1 MNKSNPLLHDYKPK
15 LKQTRRRGKSKLLQ
29 YGIIICV
36 ISFLMFNWAT
46 TYKKS
51 EPRLLID
58 DQVNI
63 VNQEIAFQD
72 TPQII
77 DDPITDQE
85 IINDTVTGQ
94 ESLADEIESKVIQQ
108 SGKIELEIK
117 AGDTLEELFIENNLN
132 IGHLFQI
139 MSSKLAEQYL
149 KYLRPGDT
157 IVINHTNG
165 EIINLTRNLNLNK
178 ALFIQKDV
186 ENFNSSIIDRD
197 IQIRKNFGYGYIK
210 TSLFESAI
218 ENGLTEKLIM
228 NLTDILAWDID
239 FVYDIRI
246 NDDFYVLF
254 EEIWQDNKYVTD
266 GNIIALEFNN
276 NGRKFQ
282 AIRYTN
288 ENGVPNYFTP
298 DGNNMS
304 KAFIRAP
311 LDFTRVSSNFNP
323 NRKHPILN
331 TIRAHRGV
339 DYAAPKGTKIKA
351 SGDGKIIFRG
361 VKSGYGNV
369 IILQHGDNITTLY
382 AHMSGFNS
390 AFKLGDRVRQNQV
403 IGYVG
408 SSGLATAPHLHY
420 EYRVNGV
427 HKNPRTVK
435 LPQAQPIKK
444 EYVNDFLIQSKSI
457 MSELLQFKESR
468 FLPTVANN

>member
-1 MNKSNPLLHDYKPK
+1 M
-15 LKQTRRRGKSKLLQ
+15 
-29 YGIIICV
+29 I
-36 ISFLMFNWAT
+36 NWTT

-63 VNQEIAFQD
+63 INQEIAFQD
-72 TPQII
+72 TPQIF

-85 IINDTVTGQ
+85 IIDEPVTGQ
-94 ESLADEIESKVIQQ
+94 ESLIDEIESKVIQQ
-108 SGKIELEIK
+108 NGKIELEIK
-117 AGDTLEELFIENNLN
+117 AGDTLEELFIENNLS
-132 IGHLFQI
+132 IGQLFQI
-139 MSSKLAEQYL
+139 MSSKLAEQYI

-157 IVINHTNG
+157 IVINHING
-165 EIINLTRNLNLNK
+165 EIINLTRNLNLKK
-178 ALFIQKDV
+178 ALFIQKDA
-186 ENFNSSIIDRD
+186 ENYNSSIIDRD
-197 IQIRKNFGYGYIK
+197 IQIRKKFGYGNIK

-218 ENGLTEKLIM
+218 ENGLSEKLIM
-228 NLTDILAWDID
+228 NLTEILAWDID

-246 NDDFYVLF
+246 DDDFYVLF
-254 EEIWQDNKYVTD
+254 EEIWQDDKYVTD

>member
-1 MNKSNPLLHDYKPK
+1 
-15 LKQTRRRGKSKLLQ
+15 
-29 YGIIICV
+29 
-36 ISFLMFNWAT
+36 MFNWAT

-85 IINDTVTGQ
+85 IIDDTVTGQ

-197 IQIRKNFGYGYIK
+197 IQIRKKFGYGYIK

-254 EEIWQDNKYVTD
+254 EEIWQDDKYVTD

-468 FLPTVANN
+468 FLHTVANN

>member
-1 MNKSNPLLHDYKPK
+1 
-15 LKQTRRRGKSKLLQ
+15 
-29 YGIIICV
+29 
-36 ISFLMFNWAT
+36 
-46 TYKKS
+46 
-51 EPRLLID
+51 
-58 DQVNI
+58 
-63 VNQEIAFQD
+63 
-72 TPQII
+72 
-77 DDPITDQE
+77 
-85 IINDTVTGQ
+85 
-94 ESLADEIESKVIQQ
+94 
-108 SGKIELEIK
+108 
-117 AGDTLEELFIENNLN
+117 
-132 IGHLFQI
+132 
-139 MSSKLAEQYL
+139 
-149 KYLRPGDT
+149 
-157 IVINHTNG
+157 
-165 EIINLTRNLNLNK
+165 
-178 ALFIQKDV
+178 
-186 ENFNSSIIDRD
+186 
-197 IQIRKNFGYGYIK
+197 
-210 TSLFESAI
+210 
-218 ENGLTEKLIM
+218 M

-246 NDDFYVLF
+246 DDDFYVLF
-254 EEIWQDNKYVTD
+254 EEIWQDDKYVTD

-390 AFKLGDRVRQNQV
+390 AFKLGDRVKQNQV

-420 EYRVNGV
+420 EYRVNGI

-444 EYVNDFLIQSKSI
+444 EYVNDFLVQSKSI

-468 FLPTVANN
+468 FLSTVANN

>member
-1 MNKSNPLLHDYKPK
+1 M
-15 LKQTRRRGKSKLLQ
+15 
-29 YGIIICV
+29 CV

-63 VNQEIAFQD
+63 INQEITFKD

-77 DDPITDQE
+77 DDPISNQE
-85 IINDTVTGQ
+85 IIDDPVTGQ
-94 ESLADEIESKVIQQ
+94 ESLTDEIESKVIQQ
-108 SGKIELEIK
+108 SGEIELEIK

-165 EIINLTRNLNLNK
+165 EINNLTRNLNLNK

-197 IQIRKNFGYGYIK
+197 IQIRKKFGYGYIK

-254 EEIWQDNKYVTD
+254 EEIWQDDKYVTD

-361 VKSGYGNV
+361 IKSGYGNV

-427 HKNPRTVK
+427 HKNPRTVR

-468 FLPTVANN
+468 FLTTVANN

>member
-1 MNKSNPLLHDYKPK
+1 
-15 LKQTRRRGKSKLLQ
+15 
-29 YGIIICV
+29 
-36 ISFLMFNWAT
+36 
-46 TYKKS
+46 
-51 EPRLLID
+51 
-58 DQVNI
+58 
-63 VNQEIAFQD
+63 
-72 TPQII
+72 
-77 DDPITDQE
+77 
-85 IINDTVTGQ
+85 
-94 ESLADEIESKVIQQ
+94 
-108 SGKIELEIK
+108 
-117 AGDTLEELFIENNLN
+117 
-132 IGHLFQI
+132 
-139 MSSKLAEQYL
+139 
-149 KYLRPGDT
+149 
-157 IVINHTNG
+157 
-165 EIINLTRNLNLNK
+165 
-178 ALFIQKDV
+178 
-186 ENFNSSIIDRD
+186 
-197 IQIRKNFGYGYIK
+197 
-210 TSLFESAI
+210 
-218 ENGLTEKLIM
+218 M
-228 NLTDILAWDID
+228 NLTEILAWDID

-246 NDDFYVLF
+246 DDDFYVLF
-254 EEIWQDNKYVTD
+254 EEIWQDDKYVTD

-435 LPQAQPIKK
+435 LPQAQSIKK
-444 EYVNDFLIQSKSI
+444 KYVNDFLIQSKSI

-468 FLPTVANN
+468 FLTTVANN

>member
-1 MNKSNPLLHDYKPK
+1 M
-15 LKQTRRRGKSKLLQ
+15 
-29 YGIIICV
+29 I
-36 ISFLMFNWAT
+36 NWTT

-51 EPRLLID
+51 EPRLLMD

-63 VNQEIAFQD
+63 INQEIAFQD
-72 TPQII
+72 TPQIF
-77 DDPITDQE
+77 DDPITDQA
-85 IINDTVTGQ
+85 IIDEPVTGQ
-94 ESLADEIESKVIQQ
+94 ESLIDEIESKVIQQ
-108 SGKIELEIK
+108 NGKIELEIK
-117 AGDTLEELFIENNLN
+117 AGDTLEELFIENNLS
-132 IGHLFQI
+132 IGQLFQI

-157 IVINHTNG
+157 IVINHING
-165 EIINLTRNLNLNK
+165 EIINLTRNLNLKK
-178 ALFIQKDV
+178 ALFIQKDT

-197 IQIRKNFGYGYIK
+197 IQIRKKFGYGNIK

-218 ENGLTEKLIM
+218 ENGLSEKLIM
-228 NLTDILAWDID
+228 NLTEILAWDID

-246 NDDFYVLF
+246 DDDFYVLF
-254 EEIWQDNKYVTD
+254 EEIWQDDKYVTD

-435 LPQAQPIKK
+435 LPQAQSIKK
-444 EYVNDFLIQSKSI
+444 KYVNDFLIQSKSI

-468 FLPTVANN
+468 FLTTVANN

>member
-1 MNKSNPLLHDYKPK
+1 
-15 LKQTRRRGKSKLLQ
+15 
-29 YGIIICV
+29 
-36 ISFLMFNWAT
+36 MFNWAT

-51 EPRLLID
+51 EPRFLID

-77 DDPITDQE
+77 HDPITDQE
-85 IINDTVTGQ
+85 IIDDTVTGQ

-139 MSSKLAEQYL
+139 MSSKLTEQYL

-165 EIINLTRNLNLNK
+165 EIINLTRNLNLKK

-186 ENFNSSIIDRD
+186 ETFNSSIIDRD
-197 IQIRKNFGYGYIK
+197 IQIRKKFGYGNIK

-246 NDDFYVLF
+246 DDDFYVLF
-254 EEIWQDNKYVTD
+254 EEIWQDDKYVTD

-444 EYVNDFLIQSKSI
+444 EYVDDFLLQSKSI

>member
-1 MNKSNPLLHDYKPK
+1 MV
-15 LKQTRRRGKSKLLQ
+15 
-29 YGIIICV
+29 CV
-36 ISFLMFNWAT
+36 ISFLIINWST
-46 TYKKS
+46 IHEKP

-58 DQVNI
+58 DQVSVI
-63 VNQEIAFQD
+63 NQETVFQD

-77 DDPITDQE
+77 DAPVTDQE
-85 IINDTVTGQ
+85 SI
-94 ESLADEIESKVIQQ
+94 ADEIKSEVIQQ
-108 SGKIELEIK
+108 NSKIEIEIK

-139 MSSKLAEQYL
+139 MSSNSAEQYL

-157 IVINHTNG
+157 IVINHING
-165 EIINLTRNLNLNK
+165 EVINLTRNLNLKK
-178 ALFIQKDV
+178 ALFIQRDA

-197 IQIRKNFGYGYIK
+197 IQIRKKFGYGNIK

-239 FVYDIRI
+239 FVYDVRI
-246 NDDFYVLF
+246 DDDFYILF
-254 EEIWQDNKYVTD
+254 EEIWQDDKYVTD

-390 AFKLGDRVRQNQV
+390 AFKLGDRVKQNQV

-420 EYRVNGV
+420 EYRVNGI

-444 EYVNDFLIQSKSI
+444 EYVNDFLVQSKSI

>member
-1 MNKSNPLLHDYKPK
+1 M
-15 LKQTRRRGKSKLLQ
+15 
-29 YGIIICV
+29 ICV
-36 ISFLMFNWAT
+36 ISFLIINWST
-46 TYKKS
+46 IHEKT
-51 EPRLLID
+51 EPKLLID
-58 DQVNI
+58 DQVNVI
-63 VNQEIAFQD
+63 NQETVFQD

-77 DDPITDQE
+77 DAPVTDQE
-85 IINDTVTGQ
+85 SI
-94 ESLADEIESKVIQQ
+94 ADEIKSEVIQQ
-108 SGKIELEIK
+108 NGKIEIEIK

-139 MSSKLAEQYL
+139 MSSNSAEQYL

-157 IVINHTNG
+157 IVINHVNG
-165 EIINLTRNLNLNK
+165 EVINLTRNLNLKK
-178 ALFIQKDV
+178 ALFIQRDA

-197 IQIRKNFGYGYIK
+197 IQIRKKFGYGNIK

-239 FVYDIRI
+239 FVYDVRI
-246 NDDFYVLF
+246 DDDFYILF
-254 EEIWQDNKYVTD
+254 EEIWQDDKYVTD

-390 AFKLGDRVRQNQV
+390 AFKLGDRVKQNQV

-420 EYRVNGV
+420 EYRVNGI

-444 EYVNDFLIQSKSI
+444 EYVNDFLVQSKSI

>member
-1 MNKSNPLLHDYKPK
+1 M
-15 LKQTRRRGKSKLLQ
+15 
-29 YGIIICV
+29 I
-36 ISFLMFNWAT
+36 NWTT

-63 VNQEIAFQD
+63 INQEIAFQD
-72 TPQII
+72 TPQIF
-77 DDPITDQE
+77 DDPITDQA
-85 IINDTVTGQ
+85 IIDEPVTGQ
-94 ESLADEIESKVIQQ
+94 ESLIDEIESKVIQQ
-108 SGKIELEIK
+108 NGKIELEIK
-117 AGDTLEELFIENNLN
+117 AGDTLEELFIENNLS
-132 IGHLFQI
+132 IGQLFQI

-157 IVINHTNG
+157 IVINHING
-165 EIINLTRNLNLNK
+165 EIINLTRNLNLKK
-178 ALFIQKDV
+178 ALFIQKDA
-186 ENFNSSIIDRD
+186 ENYNSSIIDRD
-197 IQIRKNFGYGYIK
+197 IQIRKKFGYGNIK

-218 ENGLTEKLIM
+218 ENGLSEKLIM
-228 NLTDILAWDID
+228 NLTEILAWDID

-246 NDDFYVLF
+246 DDDFYVLF
-254 EEIWQDNKYVTD
+254 EEIWQDDKYVTD

-444 EYVNDFLIQSKSI
+444 KYVNDFLIQSKSI

-468 FLPTVANN
+468 FLTTVANN

>member
-1 MNKSNPLLHDYKPK
+1 M
-15 LKQTRRRGKSKLLQ
+15 
-29 YGIIICV
+29 I
-36 ISFLMFNWAT
+36 NWTT

-63 VNQEIAFQD
+63 INQEIAFQD
-72 TPQII
+72 TPQIF
-77 DDPITDQE
+77 DDPITDQA
-85 IINDTVTGQ
+85 IIDEPVTGQ
-94 ESLADEIESKVIQQ
+94 ESLIDEIESKVIQQ
-108 SGKIELEIK
+108 NGKIELEIK
-117 AGDTLEELFIENNLN
+117 AGDTLEELFIENNLS
-132 IGHLFQI
+132 IGQLFQI

-157 IVINHTNG
+157 IVINHING
-165 EIINLTRNLNLNK
+165 EIINLTRNLNLKK
-178 ALFIQKDV
+178 ALFIQKDT

-197 IQIRKNFGYGYIK
+197 IQIRKKFGYGNIK

-218 ENGLTEKLIM
+218 ENGLSEKLIM
-228 NLTDILAWDID
+228 NLTEILAWDID

-246 NDDFYVLF
+246 DDDFYVLF
-254 EEIWQDNKYVTD
+254 EEIWQDDKYVID

-444 EYVNDFLIQSKSI
+444 KYVNDFLIQSKSI

-468 FLPTVANN
+468 FLTTVANN

>member
-1 MNKSNPLLHDYKPK
+1 MV
-15 LKQTRRRGKSKLLQ
+15 
-29 YGIIICV
+29 CV
-36 ISFLMFNWAT
+36 ISFLIINWST
-46 TYKKS
+46 IHEKP

-58 DQVNI
+58 DQVSVI
-63 VNQEIAFQD
+63 NQETVFQD

-77 DDPITDQE
+77 DAP
-85 IINDTVTGQ
+85 VTNQ
-94 ESLADEIESKVIQQ
+94 ESIADEIKSKVIQQ
-108 SGKIELEIK
+108 NSKIEIEIK

-139 MSSKLAEQYL
+139 MSSNSAEQYL

-157 IVINHTNG
+157 IVINHING
-165 EIINLTRNLNLNK
+165 EVINLTRNLNLKK
-178 ALFIQKDV
+178 ALFIQRDA

-197 IQIRKNFGYGYIK
+197 IQIRKKFGYGNIK

-239 FVYDIRI
+239 FVYDVRI
-246 NDDFYVLF
+246 DDDFYILF
-254 EEIWQDNKYVTD
+254 EEIWQDDKYVTD

-390 AFKLGDRVRQNQV
+390 AFKLGDRVKQNQV

-420 EYRVNGV
+420 EYRVNGI

-444 EYVNDFLIQSKSI
+444 EYVNDFLVQSKSI

>member
-1 MNKSNPLLHDYKPK
+1 M
-15 LKQTRRRGKSKLLQ
+15 
-29 YGIIICV
+29 
-36 ISFLMFNWAT
+36 ISFLIINWST
-46 TYKKS
+46 IHEKP
-51 EPRLLID
+51 EPKLLID
-58 DQVNI
+58 DQVNVI
-63 VNQEIAFQD
+63 NQETVFQD
-72 TPQII
+72 TTQIIDAPVTKQEII
-77 DDPITDQE
+77 DDPFS
-85 IINDTVTGQ
+85 GQ
-94 ESLADEIESKVIQQ
+94 ESLAVEIESKVIQQ
-108 SGKIELEIK
+108 NGKIELEIK

-139 MSSKLAEQYL
+139 MSSNSAEQYL

-157 IVINHTNG
+157 IVINHVNG
-165 EIINLTRNLNLNK
+165 EVINLTRNLNLKK
-178 ALFIQKDV
+178 ALFIQRDA

-197 IQIRKNFGYGYIK
+197 IQIRKKFGYGNIK

-246 NDDFYVLF
+246 DDDFYVLF
-254 EEIWQDNKYVTD
+254 EEIWQDDKYVTD

-288 ENGVPNYFTP
+288 ESGVPNYFTP

-390 AFKLGDRVRQNQV
+390 AFKLGDRVKQNQV

-444 EYVNDFLIQSKSI
+444 EYVNDFLVQSKSI

-468 FLPTVANN
+468 FLSTVANN

>member
-1 MNKSNPLLHDYKPK
+1 M
-15 LKQTRRRGKSKLLQ
+15 
-29 YGIIICV
+29 ICV
-36 ISFLMFNWAT
+36 ISFLIINWST
-46 TYKKS
+46 IHEKP
-51 EPRLLID
+51 EPKLLID
-58 DQVNI
+58 DQVNVI
-63 VNQEIAFQD
+63 NQETVFQD

-77 DDPITDQE
+77 DALIIDQE
-85 IINDTVTGQ
+85 SI
-94 ESLADEIESKVIQQ
+94 ADEIKSEAIQQ
-108 SGKIELEIK
+108 NGKIEIEIK

-139 MSSKLAEQYL
+139 MSSNSAEQYL

-157 IVINHTNG
+157 IVINHVNG
-165 EIINLTRNLNLNK
+165 EVINLTRNLNLKK
-178 ALFIQKDV
+178 ALFIQRDA

-197 IQIRKNFGYGYIK
+197 IQIRKKFGYGNIK

-239 FVYDIRI
+239 FVYDVRI
-246 NDDFYVLF
+246 DDDFYILF
-254 EEIWQDNKYVTD
+254 EEIWQDDKYVTD

>member
-1 MNKSNPLLHDYKPK
+1 MINWTTAHKKP
-15 LKQTRRRGKSKLLQ
+15 
-29 YGIIICV
+29 
-36 ISFLMFNWAT
+36 
-46 TYKKS
+46 

-58 DQVNI
+58 DRVNVI
-63 VNQEIAFQD
+63 NQEIAFQD
-72 TPQII
+72 TSQIT

-85 IINDTVTGQ
+85 IIDDPVTGQ
-94 ESLADEIESKVIQQ
+94 ESLANEIESKIIQQ
-108 SGKIELEIK
+108 NGKIELEIK

-132 IGHLFQI
+132 IGHLIQI

-165 EIINLTRNLNLNK
+165 EIINLTRNLNLKK
-178 ALFIQKDV
+178 ALFIQKDA
-186 ENFNSSIIDRD
+186 ENYNSSIIDRD
-197 IQIRKNFGYGYIK
+197 IQIRKKFGYGNIK

-218 ENGLTEKLIM
+218 ENGLSEKLIM
-228 NLTDILAWDID
+228 NLTEILAWDID

-246 NDDFYVLF
+246 DDDFYVLF
-254 EEIWQDNKYVTD
+254 EEIWQDDKYVTD

-435 LPQAQPIKK
+435 LPQAQSIKK
-444 EYVNDFLIQSKSI
+444 KYVNDFLIQSKSI

-468 FLPTVANN
+468 FLTTVANN

>member
-15 LKQTRRRGKSKLLQ
+15 LKQTRRRGKSKLFQ
-29 YGIIICV
+29 YGIMICV
-36 ISFLMFNWAT
+36 ISFLIINWST
-46 TYKKS
+46 IHEKP
-51 EPRLLID
+51 EPKLLID
-58 DQVNI
+58 DQVNVI
-63 VNQEIAFQD
+63 NQETVFQD

-77 DDPITDQE
+77 DALIIDQE
-85 IINDTVTGQ
+85 SI
-94 ESLADEIESKVIQQ
+94 ADEIKSEAIQQ
-108 SGKIELEIK
+108 NGKIEIEIK

-139 MSSKLAEQYL
+139 MSSNSAEQYL

-157 IVINHTNG
+157 IVINHVNG
-165 EIINLTRNLNLNK
+165 EVINLTRNLNLKK
-178 ALFIQKDV
+178 ALFIQRDA

-197 IQIRKNFGYGYIK
+197 IQIRKKFGYGNIK

-239 FVYDIRI
+239 FVYDVRI
-246 NDDFYVLF
+246 DDDFYILF
-254 EEIWQDNKYVTD
+254 EEIWQDDKYVTD

-390 AFKLGDRVRQNQV
+390 AFKLGDRVKQNQV

-420 EYRVNGV
+420 EYRVNGI

-444 EYVNDFLIQSKSI
+444 EYVNDFLVQSKSI

>member
-1 MNKSNPLLHDYKPK
+1 MINWTTAHKKP
-15 LKQTRRRGKSKLLQ
+15 
-29 YGIIICV
+29 
-36 ISFLMFNWAT
+36 
-46 TYKKS
+46 

-58 DQVNI
+58 DRVNVI
-63 VNQEIAFQD
+63 NQEIAFQD
-72 TPQII
+72 TSQIT

-85 IINDTVTGQ
+85 IIDDPVTGQ
-94 ESLADEIESKVIQQ
+94 ESLANEIESKIIQQ
-108 SGKIELEIK
+108 NGKIELEIK

-132 IGHLFQI
+132 IGHLIQI

-165 EIINLTRNLNLNK
+165 EIINLTRNLNLKK

-197 IQIRKNFGYGYIK
+197 IQIRKKFGYGNIK

-246 NDDFYVLF
+246 DDDFYVLF
-254 EEIWQDNKYVTD
+254 EEIWQDDKYVTD

-444 EYVNDFLIQSKSI
+444 KYVNDFLIQSKSI

-468 FLPTVANN
+468 FLTTVANN

>member
-1 MNKSNPLLHDYKPK
+1 MISLLMINWITTHKKP
-15 LKQTRRRGKSKLLQ
+15 
-29 YGIIICV
+29 
-36 ISFLMFNWAT
+36 
-46 TYKKS
+46 

-58 DQVNI
+58 DQVNVI
-63 VNQEIAFQD
+63 NQEISFQD
-72 TPQII
+72 TPQTI
-77 DDPITDQE
+77 DDPITERE
-85 IINDTVTGQ
+85 IIDDPFSGQ

-108 SGKIELEIK
+108 NGKIELEIK

-139 MSSKLAEQYL
+139 MSSNSAEQYL

-157 IVINHTNG
+157 IVINHVNG
-165 EIINLTRNLNLNK
+165 EVINLTRNLNLKK
-178 ALFIQKDV
+178 ALFIQRDAK
-186 ENFNSSIIDRD
+186 NFNSSIIDRD
-197 IQIRKNFGYGYIK
+197 IQIRKKFGYGDIK

-246 NDDFYVLF
+246 DDDFYVLF
-254 EEIWQDNKYVTD
+254 EEIWQDDKYVTD

-288 ENGVPNYFTP
+288 ESGVPNYFTP

-390 AFKLGDRVRQNQV
+390 AFKLGDRVKQNQV

-444 EYVNDFLIQSKSI
+444 EYVNDFLVQSKSI

-468 FLPTVANN
+468 FLSTVANN

>member
-1 MNKSNPLLHDYKPK
+1 M
-15 LKQTRRRGKSKLLQ
+15 
-29 YGIIICV
+29 I
-36 ISFLMFNWAT
+36 NWTT

-63 VNQEIAFQD
+63 INQEIAFQD
-72 TPQII
+72 TPQIF

-85 IINDTVTGQ
+85 IIDEPVTGQ
-94 ESLADEIESKVIQQ
+94 ESLIDEIESKVIQQ
-108 SGKIELEIK
+108 NGKIELEIK
-117 AGDTLEELFIENNLN
+117 AGDTLEELFIENNLS
-132 IGHLFQI
+132 IGQLFQI
-139 MSSKLAEQYL
+139 MSSKLAEQYI

-157 IVINHTNG
+157 IVINHING
-165 EIINLTRNLNLNK
+165 EIINLTRNLNLKK
-178 ALFIQKDV
+178 ALFIQKDA
-186 ENFNSSIIDRD
+186 ENYNSSIIDRD
-197 IQIRKNFGYGYIK
+197 IQIRKKFGYGNIK

-218 ENGLTEKLIM
+218 ENGLSEKLIM
-228 NLTDILAWDID
+228 NLTEILAWDID

-246 NDDFYVLF
+246 DDDFYVLF
-254 EEIWQDNKYVTD
+254 EEIWQDDKYVTD

-468 FLPTVANN
+468 FLTTVANN

>member
-1 MNKSNPLLHDYKPK
+1 
-15 LKQTRRRGKSKLLQ
+15 
-29 YGIIICV
+29 
-36 ISFLMFNWAT
+36 MFNWAT

-63 VNQEIAFQD
+63 INQEITFQD

-77 DDPITDQE
+77 DDPISDQE
-85 IINDTVTGQ
+85 IIDDPVTGQ
-94 ESLADEIESKVIQQ
+94 ESLADKIESKVIQQ
-108 SGKIELEIK
+108 SGEIELEIK

-165 EIINLTRNLNLNK
+165 EINNLTRNLNLNK

-197 IQIRKNFGYGYIK
+197 IQIRKKFGYGYIE

-254 EEIWQDNKYVTD
+254 EEIWQDDKYVTD

-427 HKNPRTVK
+427 HKNPRTVR

-457 MSELLQFKESR
+457 MSELLQFKESK

>member
-1 MNKSNPLLHDYKPK
+1 MV
-15 LKQTRRRGKSKLLQ
+15 
-29 YGIIICV
+29 CV
-36 ISFLMFNWAT
+36 ISFLIINWST
-46 TYKKS
+46 IHEKP

-58 DQVNI
+58 DQVSVI
-63 VNQEIAFQD
+63 NQETVFQD

-77 DDPITDQE
+77 DAP
-85 IINDTVTGQ
+85 VTNQ
-94 ESLADEIESKVIQQ
+94 ESIADEIKSKVIQQ
-108 SGKIELEIK
+108 NSKIEIEIK

-139 MSSKLAEQYL
+139 MSSNSAEQYL

-157 IVINHTNG
+157 IVINHING
-165 EIINLTRNLNLNK
+165 EVINLTRNLNLKK
-178 ALFIQKDV
+178 ALFIQRNA

-197 IQIRKNFGYGYIK
+197 IQIRKKFGYGNIK

-239 FVYDIRI
+239 FVYDVRI
-246 NDDFYVLF
+246 DDDFYILF
-254 EEIWQDNKYVTD
+254 EEIWQDDKYITD

-390 AFKLGDRVRQNQV
+390 AFKLGDRVKQNQV

-420 EYRVNGV
+420 EYRVNGI

-444 EYVNDFLIQSKSI
+444 EYVNDFLVQSKSI

>member
-1 MNKSNPLLHDYKPK
+1 M
-15 LKQTRRRGKSKLLQ
+15 
-29 YGIIICV
+29 CV

-63 VNQEIAFQD
+63 INQEITFQD

-77 DDPITDQE
+77 DDPISNQE
-85 IINDTVTGQ
+85 IIDDPVTSQ
-94 ESLADEIESKVIQQ
+94 ESLADKTESKVIQQ
-108 SGKIELEIK
+108 SGEIELEIK

-165 EIINLTRNLNLNK
+165 EINNLTRNLNLNK

-197 IQIRKNFGYGYIK
+197 IQIRKKFGYGYIK

-254 EEIWQDNKYVTD
+254 EEIWQDDKYVTD

-361 VKSGYGNV
+361 IKSGYGNV

-427 HKNPRTVK
+427 HKNPRTVR

>member
-1 MNKSNPLLHDYKPK
+1 M
-15 LKQTRRRGKSKLLQ
+15 
-29 YGIIICV
+29 I
-36 ISFLMFNWAT
+36 NWTT

-51 EPRLLID
+51 EPRLLMD

-63 VNQEIAFQD
+63 INQEIAFQD
-72 TPQII
+72 TPQIF

-85 IINDTVTGQ
+85 IIDEPVTGQ
-94 ESLADEIESKVIQQ
+94 ESLIDEIESKVIQQ
-108 SGKIELEIK
+108 NGKIELEIK
-117 AGDTLEELFIENNLN
+117 AGDTLEELFIENNLS
-132 IGHLFQI
+132 IGQLFQI

-157 IVINHTNG
+157 IVINHING
-165 EIINLTRNLNLNK
+165 EIINLTRNLNLKK
-178 ALFIQKDV
+178 ALFIQKDA
-186 ENFNSSIIDRD
+186 ENYNSSIIDRD
-197 IQIRKNFGYGYIK
+197 IQIRKKFGYGNIK

-218 ENGLTEKLIM
+218 ENGLSEKLIM
-228 NLTDILAWDID
+228 NLTEILAWDID

-246 NDDFYVLF
+246 DDDFYVLF
-254 EEIWQDNKYVTD
+254 EEIWQDDKYVTD

-444 EYVNDFLIQSKSI
+444 KYVNDFLIQSKSI

-468 FLPTVANN
+468 FLTTIANN

>member
-1 MNKSNPLLHDYKPK
+1 M
-15 LKQTRRRGKSKLLQ
+15 
-29 YGIIICV
+29 ICV
-36 ISFLMFNWAT
+36 ISFLIINWST
-46 TYKKS
+46 IHEKP
-51 EPRLLID
+51 EPKLLID
-58 DQVNI
+58 DQVNVI
-63 VNQEIAFQD
+63 NQETVFQD

-77 DDPITDQE
+77 DALIIDQE
-85 IINDTVTGQ
+85 SI
-94 ESLADEIESKVIQQ
+94 ADEIKSEAIQQ
-108 SGKIELEIK
+108 NGKIEIEIK

-139 MSSKLAEQYL
+139 MSSNSAEQYL

-157 IVINHTNG
+157 IVINHVNG
-165 EIINLTRNLNLNK
+165 EVINLTRNLNLK
-178 ALFIQKDV
+178 MALFIQRDA

-197 IQIRKNFGYGYIK
+197 IQIRKKFGYGNIK

-218 ENGLTEKLIM
+218 ENGLSEKLIM
-228 NLTDILAWDID
+228 NLTEILAWDID

-246 NDDFYVLF
+246 DDDFYVLF
-254 EEIWQDNKYVTD
+254 EEIWQDDKYVTD

-390 AFKLGDRVRQNQV
+390 AFKLGDRVKQNQV

-420 EYRVNGV
+420 EYRVNGI

-444 EYVNDFLIQSKSI
+444 EYVNDFLVQSKSI

>member
-1 MNKSNPLLHDYKPK
+1 M
-15 LKQTRRRGKSKLLQ
+15 
-29 YGIIICV
+29 ICV
-36 ISFLMFNWAT
+36 ISFLIINWST
-46 TYKKS
+46 IHEKP
-51 EPRLLID
+51 EPKLLID
-58 DQVNI
+58 DQVNVI
-63 VNQEIAFQD
+63 NQETVFQD

-77 DDPITDQE
+77 DALIIDQE
-85 IINDTVTGQ
+85 SI
-94 ESLADEIESKVIQQ
+94 ADEIKSEAIQQ
-108 SGKIELEIK
+108 NGKIEIEIK

-139 MSSKLAEQYL
+139 MSSNSAEQYL

-157 IVINHTNG
+157 IVINHVNG
-165 EIINLTRNLNLNK
+165 EVINLTRNLNLKK
-178 ALFIQKDV
+178 ALFIQRDA

-197 IQIRKNFGYGYIK
+197 IQIRKKFGYGNIK

-239 FVYDIRI
+239 FVYDVRI
-246 NDDFYVLF
+246 DDDFYILF
-254 EEIWQDNKYVTD
+254 EEIWQDDKYVTD

-435 LPQAQPIKK
+435 LPQAQSIKK
-444 EYVNDFLIQSKSI
+444 KYVNDFLIQSKSI

-468 FLPTVANN
+468 FLTTVANN

>member
-1 MNKSNPLLHDYKPK
+1 MV
-15 LKQTRRRGKSKLLQ
+15 
-29 YGIIICV
+29 CV
-36 ISFLMFNWAT
+36 ISFLIINWST
-46 TYKKS
+46 IHEKP

-63 VNQEIAFQD
+63 INQEIAFQD
-72 TPQII
+72 TSQIF

-85 IINDTVTGQ
+85 IIDEPVTGQ
-94 ESLADEIESKVIQQ
+94 ESLIDEIESKVIQQ
-108 SGKIELEIK
+108 NGKIELEIK
-117 AGDTLEELFIENNLN
+117 AGDTLEELFIENNLS
-132 IGHLFQI
+132 IGQLFQI

-157 IVINHTNG
+157 IVINHING
-165 EIINLTRNLNLNK
+165 EIINLTRNLNLKK
-178 ALFIQKDV
+178 ALFIQKDA
-186 ENFNSSIIDRD
+186 ENYNSSIIDRD
-197 IQIRKNFGYGYIK
+197 IQIRKKFGYGNIK

-218 ENGLTEKLIM
+218 ENGLSEKLIM
-228 NLTDILAWDID
+228 NLTEILAWDID

-246 NDDFYVLF
+246 DDDFYVLF
-254 EEIWQDNKYVTD
+254 EEIWQDDKYVTD

-444 EYVNDFLIQSKSI
+444 KYVNDFLIQSKSI

-468 FLPTVANN
+468 FLTTVANN

>member
-1 MNKSNPLLHDYKPK
+1 M
-15 LKQTRRRGKSKLLQ
+15 
-29 YGIIICV
+29 ICV
-36 ISFLMFNWAT
+36 ISFLIINWST
-46 TYKKS
+46 IHEKP
-51 EPRLLID
+51 EPKLLID
-58 DQVNI
+58 DQVNVI
-63 VNQEIAFQD
+63 NQETVFQD

-77 DDPITDQE
+77 DALIIDQE
-85 IINDTVTGQ
+85 SI
-94 ESLADEIESKVIQQ
+94 ADEIKSEAIQQ
-108 SGKIELEIK
+108 NGKIEIEIK

-139 MSSKLAEQYL
+139 MSSNSAEQYL

-165 EIINLTRNLNLNK
+165 EIINLTRNLNLKK
-178 ALFIQKDV
+178 ALFIQKDA
-186 ENFNSSIIDRD
+186 ENYNSSIIDRD
-197 IQIRKNFGYGYIK
+197 IQIRKKFGYGNIK

-218 ENGLTEKLIM
+218 ENGLSEKLIM

-246 NDDFYVLF
+246 DDDFYVLF
-254 EEIWQDNKYVTD
+254 EEIWQDDKYVTD

-390 AFKLGDRVRQNQV
+390 AFKLGDRVKQNQV

-420 EYRVNGV
+420 EYRVNGI

-444 EYVNDFLIQSKSI
+444 EYVNDFLVQSKSI

>member
-1 MNKSNPLLHDYKPK
+1 M
-15 LKQTRRRGKSKLLQ
+15 
-29 YGIIICV
+29 I
-36 ISFLMFNWAT
+36 NWTT

-63 VNQEIAFQD
+63 INQEIAFQD
-72 TPQII
+72 TPQIF
-77 DDPITDQE
+77 DDPITDQA
-85 IINDTVTGQ
+85 IIDEPVTGQ
-94 ESLADEIESKVIQQ
+94 ESLVDETESKVIQQ
-108 SGKIELEIK
+108 NGKIELEIK
-117 AGDTLEELFIENNLN
+117 AGDTLEELFIENNLS
-132 IGHLFQI
+132 IGQLFQI

-157 IVINHTNG
+157 IVINHING
-165 EIINLTRNLNLNK
+165 EIINLTRNLNLKK
-178 ALFIQKDV
+178 ALFIQKDA
-186 ENFNSSIIDRD
+186 ENYNSSIIDRD
-197 IQIRKNFGYGYIK
+197 IQIRKKFGYGNIK

-218 ENGLTEKLIM
+218 ENGLSEKLIM
-228 NLTDILAWDID
+228 NLTEILAWDID

-246 NDDFYVLF
+246 DDDFYVLF
-254 EEIWQDNKYVTD
+254 EEIWQDDKYVTD

-444 EYVNDFLIQSKSI
+444 KYVNDFLIQSKSI

-468 FLPTVANN
+468 FLTTVANN

>member
-1 MNKSNPLLHDYKPK
+1 
-15 LKQTRRRGKSKLLQ
+15 
-29 YGIIICV
+29 
-36 ISFLMFNWAT
+36 MFNWAT

-51 EPRLLID
+51 EPRFLID

-77 DDPITDQE
+77 HDPITDQE
-85 IINDTVTGQ
+85 IIDDTVTGQ

-108 SGKIELEIK
+108 RGKIELEIK

-165 EIINLTRNLNLNK
+165 EIINLTRNLNLKK

-186 ENFNSSIIDRD
+186 ETFNSSIIDRD
-197 IQIRKNFGYGYIK
+197 IQIRKKFGYGNIK

-254 EEIWQDNKYVTD
+254 EEIWQDDKYVTD

-351 SGDGKIIFRG
+351 SGDGKIIFRD

-444 EYVNDFLIQSKSI
+444 EYVDDFLIQSKSI

>member
-1 MNKSNPLLHDYKPK
+1 
-15 LKQTRRRGKSKLLQ
+15 
-29 YGIIICV
+29 
-36 ISFLMFNWAT
+36 MFNWAT

-63 VNQEIAFQD
+63 INQEITFQD

-77 DDPITDQE
+77 DDPISDQE
-85 IINDTVTGQ
+85 IIDDPVTSQ
-94 ESLADEIESKVIQQ
+94 ESLADKTESKVIQQ
-108 SGKIELEIK
+108 SGEIELEIK

-165 EIINLTRNLNLNK
+165 EINNLTRNLNLNK

-197 IQIRKNFGYGYIK
+197 IQIRKKFGYGYIK

-254 EEIWQDNKYVTD
+254 EEIWQDDKYVTD

-361 VKSGYGNV
+361 IKSGYGNV

>member
-1 MNKSNPLLHDYKPK
+1 M
-15 LKQTRRRGKSKLLQ
+15 
-29 YGIIICV
+29 ICV
-36 ISFLMFNWAT
+36 ISFLIINWST
-46 TYKKS
+46 IHEKP
-51 EPRLLID
+51 EPKLLID
-58 DQVNI
+58 DQVNVI
-63 VNQEIAFQD
+63 NQETVFQD

-77 DDPITDQE
+77 DALIIDQE
-85 IINDTVTGQ
+85 SI
-94 ESLADEIESKVIQQ
+94 ADEIKSEAIQQ
-108 SGKIELEIK
+108 NGKIEIEIK

-139 MSSKLAEQYL
+139 MSSNSAEQYL

-165 EIINLTRNLNLNK
+165 EIINLTRNLNLKK
-178 ALFIQKDV
+178 ALFIQKDA
-186 ENFNSSIIDRD
+186 ENYNSSIIDRD
-197 IQIRKNFGYGYIK
+197 IQIRKKFGYGNIK

-218 ENGLTEKLIM
+218 ENGLSEKLIM
-228 NLTDILAWDID
+228 NLTEILAWDID

-246 NDDFYVLF
+246 DDDFYVLF
-254 EEIWQDNKYVTD
+254 EEIWQDDKYVTD

-390 AFKLGDRVRQNQV
+390 AFKLGDRVKQNQV

-420 EYRVNGV
+420 EYRVNGI

-444 EYVNDFLIQSKSI
+444 EYVNDFLVQSKSI

>member
-1 MNKSNPLLHDYKPK
+1 M
-15 LKQTRRRGKSKLLQ
+15 
-29 YGIIICV
+29 
-36 ISFLMFNWAT
+36 ISFLIINWST
-46 TYKKS
+46 IHEKP
-51 EPRLLID
+51 EPKLLID
-58 DQVNI
+58 DQVNVI
-63 VNQEIAFQD
+63 NQETVFQD
-72 TPQII
+72 TTQIIDAPVTKQEII
-77 DDPITDQE
+77 DDPFS
-85 IINDTVTGQ
+85 GQ
-94 ESLADEIESKVIQQ
+94 ESLAVEIESKVIQQ
-108 SGKIELEIK
+108 NGKIELEIK
-117 AGDTLEELFIENNLN
+117 AGDTLEELFIENNLS
-132 IGHLFQI
+132 IGQLFQI

-157 IVINHTNG
+157 IVINHING
-165 EIINLTRNLNLNK
+165 EIINLTRNLNLKK
-178 ALFIQKDV
+178 ALFIQKDA

-197 IQIRKNFGYGYIK
+197 IQIRKKFGYGFIK

-246 NDDFYVLF
+246 DDDFYVLF
-254 EEIWQDNKYVTD
+254 EEIWQDDKYVTD

-288 ENGVPNYFTP
+288 ESGVPNYFTP

-390 AFKLGDRVRQNQV
+390 AFKLGDRVKQNQV

-427 HKNPRTVK
+427 HKNPRTVN

-444 EYVNDFLIQSKSI
+444 EYVNDFLVQSKSI

-468 FLPTVANN
+468 FLSTVANN

>member
-1 MNKSNPLLHDYKPK
+1 
-15 LKQTRRRGKSKLLQ
+15 
-29 YGIIICV
+29 
-36 ISFLMFNWAT
+36 MFNWST

-77 DDPITDQE
+77 HDPITDQE
-85 IINDTVTGQ
+85 IIDDTVTGQ

-108 SGKIELEIK
+108 RGKIELEIK

-165 EIINLTRNLNLNK
+165 EIINLTRNLNLKK

-186 ENFNSSIIDRD
+186 ETFNSSIIDRD
-197 IQIRKNFGYGYIK
+197 IQIRKKFGYGNIK

-254 EEIWQDNKYVTD
+254 EEIWQDDKYVTD

-444 EYVNDFLIQSKSI
+444 EYVDDFLIQSKSI

>member
-1 MNKSNPLLHDYKPK
+1 M
-15 LKQTRRRGKSKLLQ
+15 
-29 YGIIICV
+29 
-36 ISFLMFNWAT
+36 ISFLIINWST
-46 TYKKS
+46 IHEKP

-58 DQVNI
+58 DQVSVI
-63 VNQEIAFQD
+63 NQETVFQD

-77 DDPITDQE
+77 DAP
-85 IINDTVTGQ
+85 VTNQ
-94 ESLADEIESKVIQQ
+94 ESIADEIKSKVIQQ
-108 SGKIELEIK
+108 NSKIEIEIK

-139 MSSKLAEQYL
+139 MSSNSAEQYL

-157 IVINHTNG
+157 IVINHVNG
-165 EIINLTRNLNLNK
+165 EVINLTRNLNLKK
-178 ALFIQKDV
+178 ALFIQRDA

-197 IQIRKNFGYGYIK
+197 IQIRKKFGYGNIK

-239 FVYDIRI
+239 FVYDVRI
-246 NDDFYVLF
+246 DDDFYILF
-254 EEIWQDNKYVTD
+254 EEIWQDDKYITD

-444 EYVNDFLIQSKSI
+444 KYVNDFLIQSKSI

-468 FLPTVANN
+468 FLTTIANN